1 MTSCWQEAISALW
14 IGLTSNYRLMYEDK
28 AMEAEDQLTRLLQQL
43 DRREESMEAT
53 RAKVKQEALALRATD
68 KGRCRTKVMEH
79 KRLGAQLDRLV
90 SYRDMV
96 MQHIDALRN
105 TELNKSLID
114 TLKESSKTLKAMGI
128 TDGVKQAED
137 VVSDISNSIAN
148 VNELTSVLGQPIH
161 VEDGDLETELDLL
174 LNDTA
179 VPEAVSS
186 MDASRLGEQ
195 AEVAHVREGG
205 KLVRQVHHPDPAP
218 VVDVVG
224 A

>member
-14 IGLTSNYRLMYEDK
+14 IGLTGNYRLTYEDK
-28 AMEAEDQLTRLLQQL
+28 AMEAEEQLTRLLQQL

-53 RAKVKQEALALRATD
+53 RAKVRQEALALRSTD
-68 KGRCRTKVMEH
+68 KGRCRTKVLEH

-128 TDGVKQAED
+128 TDGIKQAED
-137 VVSDISNSIAN
+137 VVSDISNSIAS

-161 VEDGDLETELDLL
+161 IEDGDLETELDSLL
-174 LNDTA
+174 TDA
-179 VPEAVSS
+179 PEAVSS
-186 MDASRLGEQ
+186 MGASRLGQQ

-205 KLVRQVHHPDPAP
+205 ELVREVHHAHPAAVP
-218 VVDVVG
+218 YVVG